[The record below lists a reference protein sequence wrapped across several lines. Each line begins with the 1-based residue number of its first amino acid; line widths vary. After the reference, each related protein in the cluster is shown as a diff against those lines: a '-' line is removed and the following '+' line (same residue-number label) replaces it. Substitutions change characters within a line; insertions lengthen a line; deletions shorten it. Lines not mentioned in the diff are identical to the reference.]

1 MENAKSIHTLTAEAV
16 ELLKEMVAIPSPSFS
31 EDAVC
36 THICNWLTDK
46 GIVYNRVGNNIIAG
60 LSWQK
65 ASDKHPSD
73 KYMEGHSQNPT
84 LMLCAHIDTVAPCE
98 GYTFDPHNPDYTV
111 AAEAVAKKISDGE
124 ISADILKE
132 HGIGNVMPEDIVAGL
147 GSNDDGASAV
157 SMIAA
162 FRYFGDRF
170 FAGAQQ
176 PTKSLKRMR
185 KNDKGDA
192 QQPTKSLKR
201 MRKNDKGD
209 VYDGASERSINPC
222 SCSANCAG
230 MDVGEKADT
239 DCCAG
244 MDICNLILVLSCEE
258 ERSGLNGMTGLWSQL
273 KDKVDYAIV
282 GEPTGMKAATA
293 ERGLLVIDATAHGV
307 SGHAARNEGIN
318 AIEIAIQD
326 IQTLKS
332 HTFEKVSPRMGK
344 VNLNVTQINAGTAHN
359 VIPDTCTFVIDIRP
373 TEQYTNEEILK
384 ELQSICK
391 SELRPRNLSNRSSA
405 TRENS
410 RLQHTAEALG
420 IETFSSP
427 TTSDW
432 MRIDCDAIKMGPGE
446 SSRSHK
452 KDEFVF
458 VDEIAGGIR
467 TYIDF
472 IENF

>member
-1 MENAKSIHTLTAEAV
+1 MGGQRRYEKNMENGNNIQRLTAEAV
-16 ELLKEMVAIPSPSFS
+16 RLLKEMVAIPSPSFS
-31 EDAVC
+31 EDEVC
-36 THICNWLTDK
+36 THICNWMTAQ
-46 GIVYNRVGNNIIAG
+46 GISHKQVGNNIIAEHIIDP
-60 LSWQK
+60 
-65 ASDKHPSD
+65 AR
-73 KYMEGHSQNPT
+73 PT

-98 GYTFDPHNPDYTV
+98 GYTFDPHTPDYAD
-111 AAEAVAKKISDGE
+111 AAEAVARKISGGE

-162 FRYFGDRF
+162 FRYFSDRF
-170 FAGAQQ
+170 FAGAQ
-176 PTKSLKRMR
+176 
-185 KNDKGDA
+185 NDKGDA

-201 MRKNDKGD
+201 MRKND
-209 VYDGASERSINPC
+209 
-222 SCSANCAG
+222 
-230 MDVGEKADT
+230 
-239 DCCAG
+239 
-244 MDICNLILVLSCEE
+244 ICNLILVLSCEE
-258 ERSGLNGMTGLWSQL
+258 ERSGINGMTGLWSQL

-282 GEPTGMKAATA
+282 GEPTGMKAATT
-293 ERGLLVIDATAHGV
+293 ERGLLVIDATAKGV

-318 AIEIAIQD
+318 AIDIAIQD

-359 VIPDTCTFVIDIRP
+359 VIPDTCSFVIDIRP
-373 TEQYTNEEILK
+373 TEQYTNEEILHQ
-384 ELQSICK
+384 LQSICK
-391 SELRPRNLSNRSSA
+391 SDLKPRNLSNRSSA
-405 TRENS
+405 TRECS
-410 RLQHTAEALG
+410 PLQRTAESLG
-420 IETFSSP
+420 IATFSSP

-458 VDEIAGGIR
+458 VKEIEDGVS
-467 TYIDF
+467 TYIRF
-472 IENF
+472 IESFRA

>member
-1 MENAKSIHTLTAEAV
+1 MDRNRTHKLTAEAV

-31 EDAVC
+31 ENAVC
-36 THICNWLTDK
+36 THICNWLADK
-46 GIVYNRVGNNIIAG
+46 GIVHKRVGNNIIAG
-60 LSWQK
+60 SSWQNAPEEQLK
-65 ASDKHPSD
+65 DKCT
-73 KYMEGHSQNPT
+73 EGHRHKPT
-84 LMLCAHIDTVAPCE
+84 LMLCAHIDTVSPSE
-98 GYTFDPHNPDYTV
+98 NYSFDPYEPDYV
-111 AAEAVAKKISDGE
+111 KAAQV
-124 ISADILKE
+124 
-132 HGIGNVMPEDIVAGL
+132 IGSENIVAGL

-162 FRYFGDRF
+162 FRYCCDIHSTIASGFKTDDTAQSQDHM
-170 FAGAQQ
+170 AGH
-176 PTKSLKRMR
+176 
-185 KNDKGDA
+185 
-192 QQPTKSLKR
+192 
-201 MRKNDKGD
+201 
-209 VYDGASERSINPC
+209 DGTSERSISPH
-222 SCSANCAG
+222 SCSGSRAAMTSCEQGKANL
-230 MDVGEKADT
+230 V
-239 DCCAG
+239 
-244 MDICNLILVLSCEE
+244 LVLSCEE
-258 ERSGLNGMTGLWSQL
+258 ERSGLNGMTGMWPQI

-318 AIEIAIQD
+318 AIDIAVED

-332 HTFEKVSPRMGK
+332 HVFDRISPRMGK

-384 ELQSICK
+384 ELQAVCK
-391 SELRPRNLSNRSSA
+391 SDLKPRNLSNRSSA
-405 TRENS
+405 THEDS
-410 RLQHTAEALG
+410 PLQRTAEEMG
-420 IETFSSP
+420 IGTFSSP

-458 VDEIAGGIR
+458 VKEIEEGIR
-467 TYIDF
+467 TYIDY
-472 IENF
+472 IEKFYEMIR